1 MWPWRVSRRNFR
13 GFISLT
19 PQVTQLLPHVDVPVP
34 AALHFR
40 NVLFFFTL
48 VFITIGL
55 ADNEAGAR
63 GVGGLQGCS
72 GLHGRGLIGRHG
84 EGFGMLV
91 QEIIVM
97 VFWPLAILGSTLYAL
112 SHTVPI
118 TCVVSLSFIVP
129 FFMIGFAIYT
139 GSLFVLVLSV
149 VLTLALGALWAFS
162 GRREQPETVSS
173 DEEDE
178 VLESSEQ
185 VAQSHP
191 YRLAPVCL
199 SVTFLLLCA
208 WTYGMTPVKIPT
220 VNVSRAVNVT
230 STTTT
235 TTVIGIPG
243 SNWWLVCGII
253 RGQHMY
259 DCLEAA
265 FCCCTTG
272 YMWNGVS
279 LRCEGEQK

>member
-1 MWPWRVSRRNFR
+1 M
-13 GFISLT
+13 SLT
-19 PQVTQLLPHVDVPVP
+19 PQVTQLLPHADVPMP

-40 NVLFFFTL
+40 NTLFFLTL

-55 ADNEAGAR
+55 ADDEAGTS

-72 GLHGRGLIGRHG
+72 GLHGRGLIGRQG
-84 EGFGMLV
+84 EGLGMLA
-91 QEIIVM
+91 QEVIVM
-97 VFWPLAILGSTLYAL
+97 VFWPLAILGSTLHAL

-129 FFMIGFAIYT
+129 FFMIGYAIYT

-162 GRREQPETVSS
+162 GRREQSLSS
-173 DEEDE
+173 DDEDDEE

-191 YRLAPVCL
+191 WRLAPVCL
-199 SVTFLLLCA
+199 SVSFLLLCA
-208 WTYGMTPVKIPT
+208 WTYGMTPVKIP
-220 VNVSRAVNVT
+220 VVDVSRTVNVT

-235 TTVIGIPG
+235 TTVVGIPG
-243 SNWWLVCGII
+243 SNWWLVCG
-253 RGQHMY
+253 QHMY
-259 DCLEAA
+259 PCLEAA

-272 YMWNGVS
+272 YMWNGKT
-279 LRCEGEQK
+279 LQCEGGQEA

>member
-1 MWPWRVSRRNFR
+1 M
-13 GFISLT
+13 SLT
-19 PQVTQLLPHVDVPVP
+19 PQVTQLLPHVDVPMP
-34 AALHFR
+34 AALHLR
-40 NVLFFFTL
+40 NIIFFL
-48 VFITIGL
+48 MLAFITIGL
-55 ADNEAGAR
+55 ADDEAGTR

-72 GLHGRGLIGRHG
+72 ALHGRGLIGRRG
-84 EGFGMLV
+84 EGLGMLA
-91 QEIIVM
+91 QEVIVM
-97 VFWPLAILGSTLYAL
+97 VFWPFAILGSTLHAL

-149 VLTLALGALWAFS
+149 VFTLALGALWALS
-162 GRREQPETVSS
+162 GRRGQPETVSS
-173 DEEDE
+173 DDEEDE
-178 VLESSEQ
+178 VLDASEQ

-208 WTYGMTPVKIPT
+208 WTYGMTPVKMP
-220 VNVSRAVNVT
+220 VVDVSRTVNVT

-243 SNWWLVCGII
+243 SNWWLGC
-253 RGQHMY
+253 GQHMF
-259 DCLEAA
+259 DCLEAS
-265 FCCCTTG
+265 FCCCNTG
-272 YMWNGVS
+272 YMWNDVA
-279 LRCEGEQK
+279 LRCEVNRLPG